1 MLDASI
7 ISLIALGGAAL
18 FGLQGS
24 ISLAV
29 RHHLVRELQ
38 QRSVCDRVAHSKEAN
53 IANIPVA
60 YGAVIFYGLVLFL
73 LFRGMYQPE
82 EIPLFWLNSAMVAA
96 LIVTCYYAYVMFFRL
111 NIVCMGCLRI
121 YLANLMMAAA
131 LLAYQFN

>member
-38 QRSVCDRVAHSKEAN
+38 QRSACDRVALSKEAN

-73 LFRGMYQPE
+73 LLRGMNQP
-82 EIPLFWLNSAMVAA
+82 EIPLFCSIQLWL
-96 LIVTCYYAYVMFFRL
+96 
-111 NIVCMGCLRI
+111 
-121 YLANLMMAAA
+121 
-131 LLAYQFN
+131 QP

>member
-38 QRSVCDRVAHSKEAN
+38 QRSACDRVVHSKK
-53 IANIPVA
+53 ANIPVA
-60 YGAVIFYGLVLFL
+60 YGAVIFYGLVLLL
-73 LFRGMYQPE
+73 LFHGMNQP
-82 EIPLFWLNSAMVAA
+82 EIPLFWLNSAMVVAM
-96 LIVTCYYAYVMFFRL
+96 IVTCYYVYVMFFRL
-111 NIVCMGCLRI
+111 KIVCMGCLRI
-121 YLANLMMAAA
+121 YLANLTMAAA

>member
-29 RHHLVRELQ
+29 RHHLVRELTK
-38 QRSVCDRVAHSKEAN
+38 RSACDRVAHSKEAK
-53 IANIPVA
+53 IANLPVA
-60 YGAVIFYGLVLFL
+60 YGAVIFYGCVLFL
-73 LFRGMYQPE
+73 LFHGVNQP

-96 LIVTCYYAYVMFFRL
+96 VLVTIYYAYVMFFRL
-111 NIVCMGCLRI
+111 KIVCMGCLRI
-121 YLANLMMAAA
+121 YLSNLMMAAA
-131 LLAYQFN
+131 LLAYQLY

>member
-1 MLDASI
+1 MLDAST

-29 RHHLVRELQ
+29 RHNIDRELQ
-38 QRSVCDRVAHSKEAN
+38 QRSACDRVALSKEAN

-73 LFRGMYQPE
+73 LFRGMNQP
-82 EIPLFWLNSAMVAA
+82 EIPLLWLNSAMVAA

>member
-1 MLDASI
+1 MLDASV

-38 QRSVCDRVAHSKEAN
+38 QRSACDRVAHSKEAN
-53 IANIPVA
+53 IANIPVS

-73 LFRGMYQPE
+73 LFRGMNQPK
-82 EIPLFWLNSAMVAA
+82 IPLFWLNSAMVAA
-96 LIVTCYYAYVMFFRL
+96 LIMTCYYAYVMFFRL

-131 LLAYQFN
+131 LLANQFN

>member
-7 ISLIALGGAAL
+7 ISLIGLGGAAL

-24 ISLAV
+24 ISLVV
-29 RHHLVRELQ
+29 RHHLVRGLQ
-38 QRSVCDRVAHSKEAN
+38 QRSACDRFAHSKEAY

-73 LFRGMYQPE
+73 LFRGMNQP
-82 EIPLFWLNSAMVAA
+82 EIPLFWLNSTMVVA

>member
-7 ISLIALGGAAL
+7 ISLIILGGAAF

-24 ISLAV
+24 MSLAV
-29 RHHLVRELQ
+29 RHHLVRELPR
-38 QRSVCDRVAHSKEAN
+38 RSACDRVAHSKEAN

-73 LFRGMYQPE
+73 LFHGINQP

-96 LIVTCYYAYVMFFRL
+96 LLVTCYYAKVMFFRL
-111 NIVCMGCLRI
+111 KIVCMGCMRI
-121 YLANLMMAAA
+121 YLSNLMMAVA
-131 LLAYQFN
+131 LLAYQLY

>member
-29 RHHLVRELQ
+29 KYHLVRELQ
-38 QRSVCDRVAHSKEAN
+38 QRSACDRVAHSKEAN

-60 YGAVIFYGLVLFL
+60 YGAVIFYGLVLFPAIPRNESIRNTAFLAQFSYGCSPDCDML
-73 LFRGMYQPE
+73 L
-82 EIPLFWLNSAMVAA
+82 
-96 LIVTCYYAYVMFFRL
+96 
-111 NIVCMGCLRI
+111 CLRHVFQI
-121 YLANLMMAAA
+121 KYCLYGLPAHLPCKLNDGRSAAG
-131 LLAYQFN
+131 LSI

>member
-38 QRSVCDRVAHSKEAN
+38 QRSACDRVAHSKEAN

-60 YGAVIFYGLVLFL
+60 YGAVILRSCAFPAIPWNESTRNTAFLAQFSYGCSPDCDMLLCLRHVFQIKYCLYGLPAHL
-73 LFRGMYQPE
+73 PCK
-82 EIPLFWLNSAMVAA
+82 LNDGRSAAG
-96 LIVTCYYAYVMFFRL
+96 LSI
-111 NIVCMGCLRI
+111 
-121 YLANLMMAAA
+121 
-131 LLAYQFN
+131 

>member
-29 RHHLVRELQ
+29 KHHLVPELSK
-38 QRSVCDRVAHSKEAN
+38 RSACDRVAYSKEAN

-60 YGAVIFYGLVLFL
+60 SGAVIFYGCVLL
-73 LFRGMYQPE
+73 LLLYGINQP
-82 EIPLFWLNSAMVAA
+82 EIPLFWLNSAMIVA
-96 LIVTCYYAYVMFFRL
+96 LLVTIYFAYVMFFRL
-111 NIVCMGCLRI
+111 KIFCMGCLRI
-121 YLANLMMAAA
+121 YLSNFMMAAA
-131 LLAYQFN
+131 LIAYQLY

>member
-29 RHHLVRELQ
+29 RHHFVLELQ
-38 QRSVCDRVAHSKEAN
+38 QRSACDRVAHSKEAN

-60 YGAVIFYGLVLFL
+60 YAAVIFYGLVLFL
-73 LFRGMYQPE
+73 LLRGMNQP
-82 EIPLFWLNSAMVAA
+82 EIPLFWLNSVVIAA
-96 LIVTCYYAYVMFFRL
+96 LLVTCYYAYVMFFRL
-111 NIVCMGCLRI
+111 SIVCMGCLRI
-121 YLANLMMAAA
+121 YLANIMMAAA

>member
-29 RHHLVRELQ
+29 RHHLVPELSK
-38 QRSVCDRVAHSKEAN
+38 RSACDRVAYSKEAN

-60 YGAVIFYGLVLFL
+60 YGAVIFYGLVLYL
-73 LFRGMYQPE
+73 LFYGTNQR
-82 EIPLFWLNSAMVAA
+82 EIPLFLLNSVMVIA
-96 LIVTCYYAYVMFFRL
+96 LLVTFYYAYVMFFRL
-111 NIVCMGCLRI
+111 KIFCMGCMRI
-121 YLANLMMAAA
+121 YLSNLMMAAA
-131 LLAYQFN
+131 LLAYQLF